1 MAVTSHLFPV
11 AAGNWAPTA
20 VASPTHCINPT
31 TDTLAAGLTSV
42 ALPIGSWTATP
53 WAYVFVSTFLATYTE
68 VVTGGGYTS
77 GWANRQALTTF
88 TYAVTGTANINMW
101 TCTAP
106 SPISFGA
113 STTITAATMFIY
125 DKTAPTNPNTTDANS
140 WILWVSDFGGN
151 VTSTAGAFT
160 YTVASTPNGLAYWTM
175 S

>member
-1 MAVTSHLFPV
+1 MAVTTHLFPN
-11 AAGNWAPTA
+11 AALKWAPSA
-20 VASPTHCINPT
+20 VASPTNAVNPVN
-31 TDTLAAGLTSV
+31 DTMAAGLTSV
-42 ALPIGSWTATP
+42 ALPIASWAATA
-53 WAYVFVSTFLATYTE
+53 WGYVYVNTFLATYTE

-88 TYAVTGTANINMW
+88 TFAVTGTANINMW

-113 STTITAATMFIY
+113 TTTITAATMFIY
-125 DKTAPTNPNTTDANS
+125 DKTAPTNPNTADTNS
-140 WILWVSDFGGN
+140 WLLWVSDFGGN

-160 YTVASTPNGLAYWTM
+160 YTVAASPNGLAYWTC

>member
-1 MAVTSHLFPV
+1 MAVTSHLYPN
-11 AAGNWAPTA
+11 AALKWAPGA
-20 VASPTHCINPT
+20 VASPTNCINPT
-31 TDTLAAGLTSV
+31 TDTFAAGLC
-42 ALPIGSWTATP
+42 TASAATWAATQ
-53 WAYVFVSTFLATYTE
+53 WAYVFVSSVTAAYTE
-68 VVTGGGYTS
+68 VTTGGGYTS

-113 STTITAATMFIY
+113 TATISAACMFIY

-140 WILWVSDFGGN
+140 WVVWISDFGQT
-151 VTSTAGAFT
+151 VVSTAGPFA
-160 YTVASTPNGLAYWTM
+160 YTVAATPNGLAYWTA